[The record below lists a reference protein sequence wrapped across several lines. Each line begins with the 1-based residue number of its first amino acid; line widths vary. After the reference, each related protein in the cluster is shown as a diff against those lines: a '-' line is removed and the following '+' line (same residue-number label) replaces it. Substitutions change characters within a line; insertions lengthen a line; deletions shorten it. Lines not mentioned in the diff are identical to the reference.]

1 MLKGKCSLSNKAS
14 VGFNMATSEKL
25 CLQWNDFKENISS
38 SFGDL
43 RGDKD
48 FTDVTLVCE
57 DGQQVEVHKVVLA
70 SSSPFFKELLRKNS
84 HPHPL
89 VYMRALK
96 SEDLIAM
103 VDFLYFGEANI
114 FQENLDSFLALAE
127 ELKLKGLN
135 NTDNSVNDA
144 EVKIPSVY
152 QEIATKKEKLQ
163 PQRGQIFDPDN
174 QTFSSSEMRVAT
186 ISKNAVISADLEDL
200 DKQIRSMITKSDVNH
215 GTGKGKVATCNIC
228 GKEGPYKDMPR
239 HVEANHITGVC
250 HACNICGSISR
261 SKHGL
266 NQHMTRN
273 HKAIIAGPDSI

>member
-1 MLKGKCSLSNKAS
+1 MTNP
-14 VGFNMATSEKL
+14 EKL
-25 CLQWNDFKENISS
+25 CFQWNDFKQNISAA
-38 SFGDL
+38 FADL
-43 RGDKD
+43 RVDKD

-103 VDFLYFGEANI
+103 VDFLYFGEANV
-114 FQENLDSFLALAE
+114 FQENLDSFLALAG

-135 NTDNSVNDA
+135 TNTDKNVNDA
-144 EVKIPSVY
+144 DVKIPPVY
-152 QEIATKKEKLQ
+152 QEVATKKEKAQ
-163 PQRGQIFDPDN
+163 PQIVDPDN
-174 QTFSSSEMRVAT
+174 QTFASSEKRVAT
-186 ISKNAVISADLEDL
+186 VSKSAVITADLEDL
-200 DKQIRSMITKSDVNH
+200 DKQIRSMITKSNVSS
-215 GTGKGKVATCNIC
+215 GRGKMATCNIC
-228 GKEGPYKDMPR
+228 GKEGAYTDMPR
-239 HVEANHITGVC
+239 HVEANHITGVS
-250 HACNICGSISR
+250 HACDICGFISR

-273 HKAIIAGPDSI
+273 HKTIIAGPDSF

>member
-1 MLKGKCSLSNKAS
+1 
-14 VGFNMATSEKL
+14 MAEKL
-25 CLQWNDFKENISS
+25 CLQWNDFKQNISA

-103 VDFLYFGEANI
+103 VDFLYFGEANV

-127 ELKLKGLN
+127 ELQLKGLN
-135 NTDNSVNDA
+135 NTDNNVNDTCF
-144 EVKIPSVY
+144 KPLSDY
-152 QEIATKKEKLQ
+152 QEVATKKEKSQ
-163 PQRGQIFDPDN
+163 PQRGHILEPDN
-174 QTFSSSEMRVAT
+174 QMFARSEMRVAT
-186 ISKNAVISADLEDL
+186 INKNATVNADLEDL
-200 DKQIRSMITKSDVNH
+200 DKQIRSMITTSNVSS
-215 GTGKGKVATCNIC
+215 GGRGKLATCNVC
-228 GKEGPYKDMPR
+228 GKEGLSGDMPR
-239 HVEANHITGVC
+239 HVEAYHIIGVS
-250 HACNICGSISR
+250 HACDICGSISR

-266 NQHMTRN
+266 RQHIKIYHHQKN
-273 HKAIIAGPDSI
+273 LIAGPEKV